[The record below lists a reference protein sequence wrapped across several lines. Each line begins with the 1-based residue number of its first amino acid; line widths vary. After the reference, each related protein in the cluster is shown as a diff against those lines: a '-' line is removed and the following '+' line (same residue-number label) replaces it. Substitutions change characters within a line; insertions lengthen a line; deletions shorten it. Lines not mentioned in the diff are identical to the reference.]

1 LVSAADFVAVLDSG
15 SLSTNDDR
23 LKTEHVVVSGGSQIL
38 AADFG
43 NDEQDSGVFQVPVTM
58 AGGPQ
63 ELDTAN
69 LKEIDVIRVVD
80 APLSVGFLV
89 TDANRYLVLAKRN

>member
-1 LVSAADFVAVLDSG
+1 
-15 SLSTNDDR
+15 
-23 LKTEHVVVSGGSQIL
+23 
-38 AADFG
+38 
-43 NDEQDSGVFQVPVTM
+43 M